1 MEKKRLGRGLDDI
14 SNLFLSSRKDK
25 QIPEENADHG
35 VEGNKTFSDT
45 AEDPPCDIEEN
56 VSVRRNIA
64 YPDTSNAQ
72 QYILKSFSK
81 HLEENYRIKRIELRK
96 TDRIS
101 RPGMKKC
108 RQEKITIFIQGGADH
123 GTHR

>member
-14 SNLFLSSRKDK
+14 SNLFLSPRKDK

-35 VEGNKTFSDT
+35 VAGNNTSQDT
-45 AEDPPCDIEEN
+45 TEPLCDIEEH

-64 YPDTSNAQ
+64 YPDTPNSKQ
-72 QYILKSFSK
+72 DILKSFSR
-81 HLEENYRIKRIELRK
+81 HLEDNYRIKRIELRK

-108 RQEKITIFIQGGADH
+108 IQENITIFIHKGADH

>member
-14 SNLFLSSRKDK
+14 SNLFLTPGKDEK
-25 QIPEENADHG
+25 IPEENADHG
-35 VEGNKTFSDT
+35 IAGNKTVSDT
-45 AEDPPCDIEEN
+45 TEPLCEIEEH
-56 VSVRRNIA
+56 VSIRRNIA

-72 QYILKSFSK
+72 KDILNSFSR
-81 HLEENYRIKRIELRK
+81 HLEDNYRIKRIELKK
-96 TDRIS
+96 TDRMS

-108 RQEKITIFIQGGADH
+108 RQENITLFTHKGADH

>member
-14 SNLFLSSRKDK
+14 SNLFLTPRKDK
-25 QIPEENADHG
+25 KNPEENADHE
-35 VEGNKTFSDT
+35 VAGNTTVSDT
-45 AEDPPCDIEEN
+45 TEPLCEIEEH

-64 YPDTSNAQ
+64 YPNTPNSKQD
-72 QYILKSFSK
+72 ILNSFSR
-81 HLEENYRIKRIELRK
+81 HIEENYRIKRIELKK

-108 RQEKITIFIQGGADH
+108 IQEKITIFIQGGADH
-123 GTHR
+123 GTHN

>member
-14 SNLFLSSRKDK
+14 SNLFLSPRKDK
-25 QIPEENADHG
+25 KLAEENADHG
-35 VEGNKTFSDT
+35 VVENKTFSDT
-45 AEDPPCDIEEN
+45 TEPLCEIEEN

-64 YPDTSNAQ
+64 YPDTSNSQ
-72 QYILKSFSK
+72 QDILKSFSR

-96 TDRIS
+96 TDRMS

-108 RQEKITIFIQGGADH
+108 RQENITIFIQGGADH

>member
-14 SNLFLSSRKDK
+14 SNLFLTPRKDEK
-25 QIPEENADHG
+25 IPEENADHG
-35 VEGNKTFSDT
+35 VEGNKTVSDT
-45 AEDPPCDIEEN
+45 TEPLCEIEEN
-56 VSVRRNIA
+56 VSIRRNIA

-72 QYILKSFSK
+72 QDILNSFSR
-81 HLEENYRIKRIELRK
+81 HLEENYRIKRIELKK
-96 TDRIS
+96 TDRMS

-108 RQEKITIFIQGGADH
+108 RQENITIFIHKGGDH